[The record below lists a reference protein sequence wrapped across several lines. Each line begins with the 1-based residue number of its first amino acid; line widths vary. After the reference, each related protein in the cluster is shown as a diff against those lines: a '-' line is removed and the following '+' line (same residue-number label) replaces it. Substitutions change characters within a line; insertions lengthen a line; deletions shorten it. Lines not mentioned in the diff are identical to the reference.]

1 MGTLFDREAA
11 YIADGCSRFHTPG
24 HSGKAAAIPPFAPV
38 LPYDLTEVEG
48 LDSLY
53 HADGVL
59 QACEVRAAAI
69 FGSRGSFLSA
79 GGCSQAI
86 KAMLSL
92 AVSPGGRVAMGRNAH
107 FSAVSAAGLIGFE
120 PVWLYPGASG
130 VVEAREVEVAL
141 SEGSADAVYLTS
153 PDYYGR
159 LCDIPDIAAVCR
171 RFGTPLLVD
180 NAHGSHLHFLKEER
194 HPLSLGADMTAC
206 SLHKTLPVLTGG
218 ALLNIGREAFLP
230 DARERMALFGSTSPS
245 YLIMGSVDLCLDWL
259 EREGRA
265 AFSRLEERADA
276 LRDFARRLGYALPEG
291 ECDPV
296 RFTLPLAKN
305 RIPVADAM
313 AAFRET
319 CMWEYCDETAMVFIL
334 TPFHE
339 EEDFTRL
346 GEGLSRLA
354 PKMGTAAPLQ
364 RPDFPRAEAVLPVRE
379 ALFAPAESLPI
390 GEAAGRVSAEL
401 VCPCPPGIPVAVPGE
416 RLEVETLS
424 LLQKSGRERIRA
436 VRI

>member
-1 MGTLFDREAA
+1 MGTLFEEMSA
-11 YIADGCSRFHTPG
+11 YIAAGRSRFHTPG
-24 HSGKAAAIPPFAPV
+24 HAGKAAALLPFSPL

-59 QACEVRAAAI
+59 QACEDRAAAL

-92 AVSPGGRVAMGRNAH
+92 AVPPGGRVAMGRNAH

-120 PVWLYPGASG
+120 PVWLYPGSSG
-130 VVEAREVEVAL
+130 VVEPATIEAAL
-141 SEGSADAVYLTS
+141 CNTSVDAVYLTS

-159 LCDIPDIAAVCR
+159 LCDIAAIAAVCR

-180 NAHGSHLHFLKEER
+180 NAHGSHLRFLPEDR

-218 ALLNIGREAFLP
+218 ALLNIGNETYIS

-245 YLIMGSVDLCLDWL
+245 YLIMGSLDLCFDWL
-259 EREGRA
+259 ERGGKA
-265 AFSRLEERADA
+265 AFDRLEARAKA
-276 LRDFARRLGYALPEG
+276 LREFAWRLGFSLPEG
-291 ECDPV
+291 RQDPV
-296 RFTLPLAKN
+296 RFTLPLAEN
-305 RIPVADAM
+305 GIAADDAR
-313 AAFRET
+313 AAFRPD
-319 CMWEYCDETAMVFIL
+319 CMWEYCDPAAMVFL
-334 TPFHE
+334 LHPFHE
-339 EEDFTRL
+339 EADFARL
-346 GEGLSRLA
+346 KEGLSRLR
-354 PKMGTAAPLQ
+354 PRIGSKKMGDPSAL
-364 RPDFPRAEAVLPVRE
+364 PRAEAILPVRE
-379 ALFAPAESLPI
+379 ALFAPAEILPLHR
-390 GEAAGRVSAEL
+390 ASGRIAAEL

-416 RLEVETLS
+416 RLEGEILS
-424 LLQKSGRERIRA
+424 LLQETGWA
-436 VRI
+436 QVRVVRT